1 VLTNSNP
8 HVVLFQPGDQGR
20 QTDDNR
26 PVGEPQNLQVLDE
39 IRATK
44 IEPIRLEPKRKQHLS
59 YLLMIGLNMGW
70 VAFTV
75 SYTFSSSSPPHTLFS
90 FPHSQNSIIL
100 LTLFANLTVFFLVM
114 Y

>member
-8 HVVLFQPGDQGR
+8 HVVLFQPGDQER
-20 QTDDNR
+20 QTDPAPTDNR

-44 IEPIRLEPKRKQHLS
+44 IEPIRLEPKWKQHLS
-59 YLLMIGLNMGW
+59 YLMMIGLTMGW

-75 SYTFSSSSPPHTLFS
+75 SYAFLSSSPQHTLF
-90 FPHSQNSIIL
+90 
-100 LTLFANLTVFFLVM
+100 
-114 Y
+114 